1 MGRDRKNSFNNTA
14 RVSMNEIR
22 FDPFYIVCFSRT
34 VIARWFCNVCFQIR
48 IGRNAVNSIRC
59 SCCVFYYHTNK
70 SWLVKIAYDLP
81 LSEDCSDAFGSGS
94 QYDLN
99 WNRILIHEPFES
111 SSLLYIYNIF
121 PIYRWTI
128 KYSLNFKL
136 KYRST
141 DLITHRLTSI
151 RTGIRQNVAYIHHI
165 IFKRVRCIILT
176 RHFFFM

>member
-1 MGRDRKNSFNNTA
+1 MGHLHGVIVRMGRDRKNSFNNTA

-111 SSLLYIYNIF
+111 SSLLYIYTTFFQYIVELSNIHW
-121 PIYRWTI
+121 ISSRNI
-128 KYSLNFKL
+128 
-136 KYRST
+136 
-141 DLITHRLTSI
+141 DLLTS
-151 RTGIRQNVAYIHHI
+151 
-165 IFKRVRCIILT
+165 
-176 RHFFFM
+176 